1 MNAVFPRLWR
11 YCMSI
16 TGQRDWADDLAQA
29 TCLRAIEQA
38 DKFEAGT
45 HLDRWMFRMAQ
56 RVWLNELRS
65 RKVRIGKGVVPVED
79 VDLRDDKPDSETN
92 IFARDVLSQVN
103 ALPVGQRQ
111 SVLLVYVE
119 GFSYKEAA
127 DIMEIPIGTVMSRL
141 AAARRTVKTAMPQDE
156 SKDQD
161 DGKGAAQ

>member
-11 YCMSI
+11 YCMAV

-92 IFARDVLSQVN
+92 IFARDVLSQVS
-103 ALPVGQRQ
+103 ARPVGQRQ

-127 DIMEIPIGTVMSRL
+127 NIMEIPIGTVMSRL
-141 AAARRTVKTAMPQDE
+141 AAARRVIVAAMPKDE
-156 SKDQD
+156 DQKTD
-161 DGKGAAQ
+161 AGKGAAE

>member
-141 AAARRTVKTAMPQDE
+141 AAARRTVKTAMPQDDD
-156 SKDQD
+156 KDQE